1 VADEKVAEVLRAKLA
16 GKGRI
21 AQAVLDTPEGKAFFE
36 VLRSEFFV
44 RLDDAK
50 DERQTIF
57 KAGQADVIAYIM
69 QLEHHGR

>member
-1 VADEKVAEVLRAKLA
+1 VADEKVADALREKLA
-16 GKGRI
+16 KKARI
-21 AQAVLDTPEGKAFFE
+21 AQAVLDTPEGKALFE

-69 QLEHHGR
+69 QLERYGR